1 MTNNE
6 RFCQLLNSCPYPR
19 AVYAALL
26 ALGRAGILDKAR
38 ESFKGISHGRNEAAA
53 DT

>member
-6 RFCQLLNSCPYPR
+6 RFNQLLNSCQNPG

-26 ALGRAGILDKAR
+26 ALGKNGALDKLR
-38 ESFKGISHGRNEAAA
+38 EEAAV
-53 DT
+53 